1 MENNTKKLSKQI
13 ISNFDSR
20 QEFLN
25 VLSINPCLLIMKLG
39 ATWCGPC
46 KNIAHIVE
54 AFFASSPPNIICA
67 DIDVDKSFDLYSF
80 LKSKRMVNGIPVM
93 MCYKKGNVGYVPDD
107 ICTGSNP
114 QDLDAFF
121 KRCNILRLQAMKTN
135 FENGKQNNI

>member
-1 MENNTKKLSKQI
+1 MSISKKI
-13 ISNFDSR
+13 IKAFTNR
-20 QEFLN
+20 NEFLN
-25 VLSINPCLLIMKLG
+25 LLKVNPGLIIVKLG

-46 KNIAHIVE
+46 KQIAHIVD
-54 AFFASSPPNIICA
+54 AFFASSPQNVICA

-107 ICTGSNP
+107 MCTGSNP

-121 KRCNILRLQAMKTN
+121 KRCNRLRLQVMKTN
-135 FENGKQNNI
+135 FENGKQNKI